1 MVNRAKINDTD
12 CNTKAQLINRI
23 KETFETL
30 PWDTVK
36 AIRARF
42 RSWIEAM
49 IDGEGGF
56 FE

>member
-12 CNTKAQLINRI
+12 CNTKAELINRI